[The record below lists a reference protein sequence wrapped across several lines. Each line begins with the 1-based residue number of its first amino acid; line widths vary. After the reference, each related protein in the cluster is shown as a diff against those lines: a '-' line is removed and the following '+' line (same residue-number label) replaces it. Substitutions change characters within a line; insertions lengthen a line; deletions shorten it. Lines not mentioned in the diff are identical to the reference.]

1 MTLVQN
7 NFTFYIYNDLRAFQ
21 NKNPDGHTVQHF
33 SDISDAIS
41 AFEKLP
47 SKWTT
52 ALGVQ
57 ISEHSALDLVQR
69 REGEPVL
76 IADYLRIP
84 DYYGNS
90 KVQELAGRLQ
100 AEWNIQWI
108 SDYRI
113 LNAHPLMYPV
123 PPKLDFLRDPYIN
136 GKHLVPDNPRHL
148 ISSVSEMYVQGE
160 GWLPTGVVCEAASKC
175 GYNNP
180 HTPKVTLM
188 HVRYA
193 DEHGTIRSG
202 DLHPYQYLLL
212 QERTKLME
220 HDKAATKALAEAVE
234 VFLYITNSSG
244 YKTLFGDH
252 DPSDEKAARRR
263 NTDQIVHMIDTRD
276 TAKLVDAVL
285 YSIKNGLS
293 IAEHEATARELL
305 GRVLSIPE
313 NEEQKLP
320 LDLRI
325 SSNAVMREFYQLA
338 SSSDKTAKS
347 KELVSPETR

>member
-1 MTLVQN
+1 MTPIQTNLE
-7 NFTFYIYNDLRAFQ
+7 FYIYNDLRAFQ

-33 SDISDAIS
+33 STLSDAIQK
-41 AFEKLP
+41 FEKLP
-47 SKWTT
+47 EKWTT

-69 REGEPVL
+69 RESEPVL

-84 DYYGNS
+84 DYYGNP
-90 KVQELAGRLQ
+90 KVQTLVEQLQ
-100 AEWNIQWI
+100 AELNIQWI

-136 GKHLVPDNPRHL
+136 GKHLVPDNPSHL

-160 GWLPTGVVCEAASKC
+160 GWLPTEAVYEAASKC

-234 VFLYITNSSG
+234 VFLYINNPSG

-252 DPSDEKAARRR
+252 DPSDEKAIRRR
-263 NTDQIVHMIDTRD
+263 TTDQIVHMIDTRD
-276 TAKLVDAVL
+276 TANLVDAVL
-285 YSIKNGLS
+285 YSVKNGLS
-293 IAEHEATARELL
+293 IVENEAISRELL

-313 NEEQKLP
+313 NEKQKLP

-325 SSNAVMREFYQLA
+325 SSNAVMRDFYQQVPSINTGARPKEILD
-338 SSSDKTAKS
+338 SKS
-347 KELVSPETR
+347 K